1 MIYFPFQEWGPRQDV
16 NGAAGPHPHLA
27 VPGLGSHTS
36 TSAPATHWPVLPGG
50 AWRGGGAPAAWPEAE
65 VGQRTCPQHGITRI
79 LAEPSQHSPGAGQPR
94 GRPAGWRWGT
104 GHAGGSRGQGTGEG
118 PSGLA
123 AQRPST
129 APSSEK
135 FKRGTLQKTLKRLL
149 PELLVKGFSFRTS
162 QVPTV
167 RNKMEMK
174 KAKSYL
180 FSNLEERKNQLRQTY
195 QDCETLGKGEL

>member
-104 GHAGGSRGQGTGEG
+104 GHAGGSRGQGTGDRG
-118 PSGLA
+118 GA
-123 AQRPST
+123 FRAGC
-129 APSSEK
+129 SE
-135 FKRGTLQKTLKRLL
+135 TIHC
-149 PELLVKGFSFRTS
+149 
-162 QVPTV
+162 TV
-167 RNKMEMK
+167 
-174 KAKSYL
+174 
-180 FSNLEERKNQLRQTY
+180 
-195 QDCETLGKGEL
+195 LGKVQTWHFAENPETTSSRITCKRFFIPNLSSSHCEKQNGNEESQILSFFKFGRKKKSVKTNLPRL